1 MIIVVGIKNGKKE
14 ELVDISPIRPIENDE
29 ETDNVPTMPPLNGDE
44 EEAKERK

>member
-29 ETDNVPTMPPLNGDE
+29 ETDNVPTMPLNGDE